1 METSTE
7 LTPVKHRRK
16 WGSVKEAVASMAHM
30 TAPQIVKATGI
41 SRYSVYESARQQ
53 QIKLPP
59 AVFNRKRLYSD
70 V

>member
-1 METSTE
+1 M
-7 LTPVKHRRK
+7 KQRRK
-16 WGSVKEAVASMAHM
+16 WGSVKETVARLAHL
-30 TAPQIVKATGI
+30 TAPQIVRETGI

-59 AVFNRKRLYSD
+59 PVFKRKRLYSD